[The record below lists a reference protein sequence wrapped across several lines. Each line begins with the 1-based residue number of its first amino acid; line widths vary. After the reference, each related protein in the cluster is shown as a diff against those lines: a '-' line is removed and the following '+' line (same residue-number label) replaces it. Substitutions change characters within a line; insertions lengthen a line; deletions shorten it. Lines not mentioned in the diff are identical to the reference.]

1 MKSKSSS
8 VNGVSTVAL
17 FTKRL
22 CSTFGIAVLAA
33 IWNTND
39 PYNNGSQTDS
49 EYPIAISYLSPE
61 KGD

>member
-22 CSTFGIAVLAA
+22 CSTFGFAVLAA
-33 IWNTND
+33 IWSTND

-49 EYPIAISYLSPE
+49 EYPKVISYLSPE